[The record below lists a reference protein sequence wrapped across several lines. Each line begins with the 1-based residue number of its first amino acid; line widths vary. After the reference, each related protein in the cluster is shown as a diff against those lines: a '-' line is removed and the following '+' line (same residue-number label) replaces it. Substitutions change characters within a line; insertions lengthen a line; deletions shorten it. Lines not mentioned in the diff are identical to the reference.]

1 MAKVTTEWKTKELI
15 CQWEVNIS
23 SKNKQRKDIK
33 NKIEKGKNQN
43 TINATF
49 KSEYYGKLE
58 EAFKQ
63 LSNSNDE
70 TMKPMIEQR
79 AKEIIDQNR

>member
-1 MAKVTTEWKTKELI
+1 MAKVTTKWKIKELVR
-15 CQWEVNIS
+15 QWEINIS
-23 SKNKQRKDIK
+23 SKAKQRSKFITEKDD
-33 NKIEKGKNQN
+33 QN

>member
-1 MAKVTTEWKTKELI
+1 MNV
-15 CQWEVNIS
+15 
-23 SKNKQRKDIK
+23 
-33 NKIEKGKNQN
+33 
-43 TINATF
+43 TF
-49 KSEYYGKLE
+49 KSEYYEELE

-79 AKEIIDQNR
+79 AKEVIDQNR